1 MLKNITLSAEE
12 KLIQKAR
19 QQAANEHTTVNA
31 LFRKWLE
38 RYSGNFTSPVE
49 YDEIMN
55 RLSYAKSGGKFSR
68 DEMNER

>member
-1 MLKNITLSAEE
+1 MLRNITLSAEE
-12 KLIQKAR
+12 RLIQRAR
-19 QQAANEHTTVNA
+19 KQASTENTTLNS

-38 RYSGNFTSPVE
+38 RYSGKSTSSGE
-49 YDEIMN
+49 YNEIMN

>member
-12 KLIQKAR
+12 NLIKKAR
-19 QQAANEHTTVNA
+19 KQAGLEKTTLNA

-38 RYSGNFTSPVE
+38 RYSGKSEALTE
-49 YDEIMN
+49 YDEIMKV
-55 RLSYAKSGGKFSR
+55 LHYVKSGGKFSR

>member
-1 MLKNITLSAEE
+1 MLRNITLSAEE
-12 KLIQKAR
+12 RLIQRAR
-19 QQAANEHTTVNA
+19 KQASTENTTLNS

-38 RYSGNFTSPVE
+38 RYSGKSKSSGE
-49 YDEIMN
+49 YNQIMN